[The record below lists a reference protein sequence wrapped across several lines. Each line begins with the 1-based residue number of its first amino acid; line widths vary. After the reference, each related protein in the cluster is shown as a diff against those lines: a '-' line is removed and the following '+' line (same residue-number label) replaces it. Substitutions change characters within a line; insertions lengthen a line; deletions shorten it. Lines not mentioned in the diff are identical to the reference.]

1 MSLNRRSLVAST
13 VASAALMP
21 LLGRRAFAATPVRLV
36 VPFPPG
42 GAVDQAGRLL
52 AERLGPLLN
61 ANVVV
66 ENIGGAGG
74 MAGIGQVAKAA
85 PDGSVLGLAP
95 VATLVTNKYLYTK
108 LPSDPDKDLRAL
120 SRVVTGTLL
129 CVVQAERARE
139 RGWKSLGDL
148 VAWSKAN
155 PEKTFMGSSGIGQSS
170 HLMLELLNK
179 QAGAQIVHVPYRGG
193 GPAITDLL
201 GGRIDLM
208 FDVIPALMPHVQAG
222 AFVPLA
228 VASAERIPQ
237 LPDVP
242 SMKEHAALNLGD
254 VDIQSWLA
262 VVAPAALPD
271 EVAQRLYEAVVKA
284 ATDPEM
290 KRRIEPAGYT
300 VVTDP
305 SIAALKD
312 YIARE
317 NPVWEG
323 IVRISGTKLD

>member
-1 MSLNRRSLVAST
+1 MTLNRRSFGLG
-13 VASAALMP
+13 AAAAVTLS
-21 LLGRRAFAATPVRLV
+21 LGGRAARAAGPVRLV

-52 AERLGPLLN
+52 ADRLGPLLG

-66 ENIGGAGG
+66 ENVGGAGG

-95 VATLVTNKYLYTK
+95 VATLVTNKYLYKK
-108 LPSDPDKDLRAL
+108 LPYDPDKDLKAL

-129 CVVQAERARE
+129 CVVEAKRAGE
-139 RGWKSLGDL
+139 RGWKTLGDL

-179 QAGAQIVHVPYRGG
+179 QAGARIVHVPYRGG

-228 VASAERIPQ
+228 VASAERLPQ
-237 LPDVP
+237 LPNVP
-242 SMKEHAALNLGD
+242 SMKEHAAINLGA

-262 VVAPAALPD
+262 VVVPAATPD
-271 EVAQRLYEAVVKA
+271 DISTRLHEAVVKA

-290 KRRIEPAGYT
+290 KRKIEPAGYT

-305 SIAALKD
+305 SIAALKAH
-312 YIARE
+312 IERE
-317 NPVWEG
+317 NPVWEE

>member
-1 MSLNRRSLVAST
+1 MLLNRRSFAAGAAAAALLPLTARR
-13 VASAALMP
+13 ASAA
-21 LLGRRAFAATPVRLV
+21 APVRLV

-52 AERLGPLLN
+52 AERLGPILD

-66 ENIGGAGG
+66 ENVGGAGG

-85 PDGSVLGLAP
+85 PDGTVLGLAP
-95 VATLVTNKYLYTK
+95 VATLVTNKYLYSK
-108 LPSDPDKDLRAL
+108 LPYDPDKDLKAL

-129 CVVQAERARE
+129 CVVGAERARE
-139 RGWKSLGDL
+139 RGWNSLADL
-148 VAWSKAN
+148 VTWSKAN

-179 QAGAQIVHVPYRGG
+179 QAGVQIVHVPYRGG

-228 VASAERIPQ
+228 VASADRIPQ

-242 SMKEHAALNLGD
+242 SMKEQTALNLGN

-262 VVAPAALPD
+262 VVVPVATPDDIAA
-271 EVAQRLYEAVVKA
+271 RLHAAVVKA

-305 SIAALKD
+305 SITVLKEH
-312 YIARE
+312 IARE

-323 IVRISGTKLD
+323 IVRISGAKLD

>member
-1 MSLNRRSLVAST
+1 MPLNRRTFVVSSAGAVLLPFGGRR
-13 VASAALMP
+13 ASAAP
-21 LLGRRAFAATPVRLV
+21 PVRLV

-52 AERLGPLLN
+52 AERLGPILD

-66 ENIGGAGG
+66 ENVGGAGG

-85 PDGSVLGLAP
+85 PDGTVLGLAP
-95 VATLVTNKYLYTK
+95 VATLVTNKYLYNK
-108 LPSDPDKDLRAL
+108 LSYDPDRDLKAL

-129 CVVQAERARE
+129 CVVGAERARE

-242 SMKEHAALNLGD
+242 SMKEHAALNLGS
-254 VDIQSWLA
+254 VDIRSWLA
-262 VVAPAALPD
+262 VVVPAATPD
-271 EVAQRLYEAVVKA
+271 DITQRLYQAVVKA

-305 SIAALKD
+305 SVAALKD
-312 YIARE
+312 HIARE

-323 IVRISGTKLD
+323 IVRISGTKLDS